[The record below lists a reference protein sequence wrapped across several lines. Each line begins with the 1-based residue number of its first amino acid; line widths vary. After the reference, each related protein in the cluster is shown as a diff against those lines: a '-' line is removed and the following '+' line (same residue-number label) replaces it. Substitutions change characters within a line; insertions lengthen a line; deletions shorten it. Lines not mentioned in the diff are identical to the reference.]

1 MTILAKCYKITITV
15 ITKDGDKVLWK
26 IDFSSDEAL
35 YLQLCNQIIMDIAA
49 EVLRDGDSL
58 PSVRQLADNIGINMH
73 TVNKAY
79 TVLKQ
84 EGFVK
89 LDRRKGAFICL
100 DMDKMQALEEMRQD
114 LEVVL
119 ARGICRDVSR
129 TEAHQLVDEIY
140 DLFSKGSGVRAE

>member
-1 MTILAKCYKITITV
+1 MILS
-15 ITKDGDKVLWK
+15 
-26 IDFSSDEAL
+26 IDFNSDEAF
-35 YLQLCNQIIMDIAA
+35 YIQLRNQIIIGIATGRIR
-49 EVLRDGDSL
+49 EGDSL
-58 PSVRQLADNIGINMH
+58 PSVRQLADNISINMH

-79 TVLKQ
+79 SILRQ

-89 LDRRKGAFICL
+89 LDRRKGAVIAL
-100 DMDKMQALEEMRQD
+100 DINKIQAIEELRQN
-114 LEVVL
+114 LSVVL